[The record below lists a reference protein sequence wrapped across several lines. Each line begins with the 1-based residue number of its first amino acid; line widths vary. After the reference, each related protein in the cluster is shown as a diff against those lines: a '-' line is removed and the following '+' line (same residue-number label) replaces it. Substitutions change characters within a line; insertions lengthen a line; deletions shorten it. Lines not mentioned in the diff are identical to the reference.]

1 MNLDS
6 QINHVTTEQAGSS
19 SSRVKPVPQS
29 QSFRRV
35 GKVMIS
41 AGVVSSLILGSLP
54 SVSTTYA
61 SNDKQTSTGSVPD
74 RTVSVL
80 SLASPSK
87 PSVTSNTTQ
96 KLHYT
101 EVAGGYYYT
110 VALRSDGSVW
120 AWGRNLLGELGISD
134 TVRYRHTFSPVRIP
148 HLSAVTAL
156 STSGEGYSVA
166 VQADGT
172 VWQWGAGRTPSQVPG
187 ITNATRVTAG
197 PFTSVALLRNG
208 TVQSWQKPSPKL
220 PGTSNEDATRKPIL
234 YPIHGLKDVVQT
246 TLSGNDGYA
255 LKKDGSV
262 WTWKE
267 ADGSDRKPSK
277 AKLIKGLSKITFITS
292 NGGDLLALDSESRVW
307 RLSLQGKA
315 KWIPY
320 HHELQVKTLDANTNY
335 VLLVTTKGEVYS
347 FGNTVTGKQGKIK
360 QLSDIKDV
368 SAGYYHSLALS
379 SDANVW
385 GWGGDKYQ
393 EAGAPATSSGGMV
406 YIPVQAKLGTDIYV
420 NGKLLQSVYPAVETS
435 GTLQLPI
442 KTIALALG
450 AEFQVHSAEGF
461 ISHYTLKYNDRII
474 AIKPN
479 ELQYTVSTL
488 NKLHSQEEQ
497 VGTMSEPTSIY
508 SGATT
513 APYDMLRGLGLDVT
527 WDSNTAKVTIDE
539 VK

>member
-1 MNLDS
+1 MDLDS
-6 QINHVTTEQAGSS
+6 QVNHVTTEQPASS
-19 SSRVKPVPQS
+19 SSRVKPVCKPQNK
-29 QSFRRV
+29 SFRSFSRV
-35 GKVMIS
+35 IIS
-41 AGVVSSLILGSLP
+41 AGVVSSLFLGTLSLVP
-54 SVSTTYA
+54 TTHA

-74 RTVSVL
+74 RTVSVP

-87 PSVTSNTTQ
+87 PSVTSSTTQ

-101 EVAGGYYYT
+101 EVTGGYYYT

-120 AWGRNLLGELGISD
+120 TWGRNLLGELGISD

-148 HLSAVTAL
+148 QLSAVTAI

-172 VWQWGAGRTPSQVPG
+172 VWQWGSGRTPSQVPG
-187 ITNATRVTAG
+187 ITNAIRVTAG
-197 PFTSVALLRNG
+197 SITSVALLRDG

-220 PGTSNEDATRKPIL
+220 PNTMNKDAGKKPTLHRIS
-234 YPIHGLKDVVQT
+234 GLKNVVQT
-246 TLSGNDGYA
+246 TLSGYDGYA

-262 WTWKE
+262 WIWKE
-267 ADGSDRKPSK
+267 ADEAGSPPSK
-277 AKLIKGLSKITFITS
+277 AKPVKGLTNIKFITS
-292 NGGDLLALDSESRVW
+292 KGGQLMALDSKGSVW
-307 RLSLQGKA
+307 RLDSQGKR
-315 KWIPY
+315 IPY
-320 HHELQVKTLDANTNY
+320 HHELKVKTLDASSNY

-360 QLSDIKDV
+360 QLSDITDV
-368 SAGYYHSLALS
+368 SAGYYHSLARS
-379 SDANVW
+379 SKGTVW

-406 YIPVQAKLGTDIYV
+406 YIPVQATLGTDIYV
-420 NGKLLQSVYPAVETS
+420 HGKLLQSIYPAVETPT
-435 GTLQLPI
+435 TLQLPI
-442 KTIALALG
+442 KTIAAALG
-450 AEFQVHSAEGF
+450 AEFEVHTAEGL

-474 AIKPN
+474 TIKPN

-488 NKLHSQEEQ
+488 DKLHPQEDK
-497 VGTMSEPTSIY
+497 VVTLSEPIGIY

-513 APYDMLRGLGLDVT
+513 APYEMLQGLGLNVT
-527 WDSNTAKVTIDE
+527 WDSNAARVTINE

>member
-1 MNLDS
+1 MYSDNHA
-6 QINHVTTEQAGSS
+6 NHVTTEKALSS
-19 SSRVKPVPQS
+19 SLVNPARKQQS
-29 QSFRRV
+29 ASLRRFS
-35 GKVMIS
+35 KIIIS
-41 AGVVSSLILGSLP
+41 ASVVSTLIIATLP

-61 SNDKQTSTGSVPD
+61 AKDEQAFTGNAPD
-74 RTVSVL
+74 RAVSASSSGSSPKS
-80 SLASPSK
+80 SL
-87 PSVTSNTTQ
+87 TSNTAQ
-96 KLHYT
+96 ELHYT
-101 EVAGGYYYT
+101 QVAGGYYYT

-120 AWGRNLLGELGISD
+120 TWGRNLLGELGISD

-148 HLSAVTAL
+148 HLTNVTAI
-156 STSGEGYSVA
+156 SNSGGGDSLA

-172 VWQWGAGRTPSQVPG
+172 VWQWGDGRTPSQVHG
-187 ITNATRVTAG
+187 ITNARGVTAG
-197 PFTSVALLRNG
+197 PFTSVALLQDG
-208 TVQSWQKPSPKL
+208 TVQSWQTPPQKL
-220 PGTSNEDATRKPIL
+220 PNMMNEEAGKKPTLHRIS
-234 YPIHGLKDVVQT
+234 GLKNVVQT
-246 TLSGNDGYA
+246 TLSGYDGYA

-267 ADGSDRKPSK
+267 ADKAGSPPSK
-277 AKLIKGLSKITFITS
+277 AKPVKGLTNITFITGK
-292 NGGDLLALDSESRVW
+292 GGQLIALDSKGRVW
-307 RLSLQGKA
+307 RMNAQGKP
-315 KWIPY
+315 IPY
-320 HHELQVKTLDANTNY
+320 HHELKVKTLDASSYY

-347 FGNTVTGKQGKIK
+347 FGKTVTGKQGKIK
-360 QLSDIKDV
+360 QLSDIKEV

-379 SDANVW
+379 SDGNIW

-450 AEFQVHSAEGF
+450 ATFEVHTAEGL
-461 ISHYTLKYNDRII
+461 ISHYTLIYNDRII
-474 AIKPN
+474 TIKPN

-488 NKLHSQEEQ
+488 NKLDPQEEQ
-497 VGTMSEPTSIY
+497 VISLREPIGNY

-513 APYDMLRGLGLDVT
+513 APYDMFQELGLDVT

>member
-1 MNLDS
+1 MYSDN
-6 QINHVTTEQAGSS
+6 QANHITTEKAPS
-19 SSRVKPVPQS
+19 SSRVKPACKQQS
-29 QSFRRV
+29 ASLRRFSKIIV
-35 GKVMIS
+35 S
-41 AGVVSSLILGSLP
+41 AGVVSTLLIATLP

-61 SNDKQTSTGSVPD
+61 AKDEQAFTGSAPD
-74 RTVSVL
+74 RAVSAF
-80 SLASPSK
+80 SSGSSPES
-87 PSVTSNTTQ
+87 SVTSNTAQ
-96 KLHYT
+96 ELHYT
-101 EVAGGYYYT
+101 QVAGGYYYT

-148 HLSAVTAL
+148 QLSTVTAV
-156 STSGEGYSVA
+156 SNSGGGYSLA

-172 VWQWGAGRTPSQVPG
+172 VWQWGDGRTPSQVSG
-187 ITNATRVTAG
+187 ITDARDVTAG
-197 PFTSVALLRNG
+197 SFMSVALLRNG
-208 TVQSWQKPSPKL
+208 TVQSWQTPPQKL
-220 PGTSNEDATRKPIL
+220 PNTMNEEAGKRPTLQRIS
-234 YPIHGLKDVVQT
+234 GLKNVVQT
-246 TLSGNDGYA
+246 TLSGYDGYA

-267 ADGSDRKPSK
+267 ADKAGSPPSK
-277 AKLIKGLSKITFITS
+277 AKPVKGLTNITS
-292 NGGDLLALDSESRVW
+292 ITSKGGQLMALDSKGRVW
-307 RLSLQGKA
+307 RMDVQGKR
-315 KWIPY
+315 IPY
-320 HHELQVKTLDANTNY
+320 HHELKVKTLDASSNY

-360 QLSDIKDV
+360 QLSDITDV

-379 SDANVW
+379 SDGNVW

-420 NGKLLQSVYPAVETS
+420 NGKLIQSIYPAVETS
-435 GTLQLPI
+435 ETLQLPI

-450 AEFQVHSAEGF
+450 ATFEVHTAEGL
-461 ISHYTLKYNDRII
+461 ISHYTLTYNDRII
-474 AIKPN
+474 TIKPN

-488 NKLHSQEEQ
+488 NMLDPQEEQ
-497 VGTMSEPTSIY
+497 VVSLLEPIGNY

-513 APYDMLRGLGLDVT
+513 APYDMLRGLGLNVT